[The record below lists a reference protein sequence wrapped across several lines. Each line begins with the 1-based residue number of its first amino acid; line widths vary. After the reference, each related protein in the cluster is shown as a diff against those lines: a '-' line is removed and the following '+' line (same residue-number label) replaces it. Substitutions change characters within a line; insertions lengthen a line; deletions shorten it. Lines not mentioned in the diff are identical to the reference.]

1 MYLLLNLI
9 ECRRYPHPQ
18 LLYDPMTDNS
28 LQILSPSGKK
38 TGQILHLSR
47 HLISKMR
54 FTQETSLIP
63 VFYLTDHT
71 SKIRSP

>member
-38 TGQILHLSR
+38 RDRSYIC
-47 HLISKMR
+47 
-54 FTQETSLIP
+54 P
-63 VFYLTDHT
+63 V
-71 SKIRSP
+71 I